1 MDGSSFIKR
10 KTAIFCTF
18 KAKGVLVFAVLDG
31 TVLTGF
37 SFAAMAAAMAG
48 QPLALVGLAQ
58 GTIHPAGRHKLL
70 QSHFLFSI
78 NHMFFRYKKPVNH
91 SVDRL
96 SGVSFQK
103 RYFEKIVRL
112 QRQRSGAAVMAT
124 AAT

>member
-58 GTIHPAGRHKLL
+58 GTIHPAGRHK
-70 QSHFLFSI
+70 
-78 NHMFFRYKKPVNH
+78 FFRYTKPVNH